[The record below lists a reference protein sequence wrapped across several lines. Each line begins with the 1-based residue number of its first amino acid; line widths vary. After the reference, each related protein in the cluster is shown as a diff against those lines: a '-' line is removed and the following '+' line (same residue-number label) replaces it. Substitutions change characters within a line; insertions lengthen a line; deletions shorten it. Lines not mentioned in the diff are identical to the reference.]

1 VKLWKGLAKPLGVAA
16 IALTALAG
24 FFHYTRIGPNE
35 VSEEDE
41 DAARNAAHDIRERR
55 EHKPEEPVK

>member
-1 VKLWKGLAKPLGVAA
+1 MAAAVLG
-16 IALTALAG
+16 G

-41 DAARNAAHDIRERR
+41 REAAKAAGESQGGSQEVHHERE
-55 EHKPEEPVK
+55 